1 MTYAQTF
8 ATGLVLAIVV
18 GVGGF
23 LFAAYAKKSSSPEAH
38 ILFGGDM
45 MFDRTI
51 RSAAE
56 EHGGNYLFACL
67 DPLLS
72 KADMV
77 VANLEGPI
85 TGNPSVSRGSLPGDG
100 NNFTFTFPTST
111 AALLAAHFIGIVNLG
126 NNHITNFKTSGVR
139 STISILEKAGVA
151 HFGDPLANNVVYRA
165 FKGINIAFIGY
176 NEFVH
181 PMGSSAS
188 AASTTVAQ
196 ITEARALGYLA
207 VVYTHWGEEYQPATD
222 REKMLAREFVDAG
235 AEIVVGSHPHV
246 VQEHEKYRGKDI
258 YYSLGNLI
266 FDQYWNDAVTHG
278 LMIDVRFDRDGVAGV
293 TEIPVVLNRNRTTCP
308 VENKVVL

>member
-1 MTYAQTF
+1 MHILAAF
-8 ATGLVLAIVV
+8 AGAGLASIVGLLAVHESNAV
-18 GVGGF
+18 QMMRAV
-23 LFAAYAKKSSSPEAH
+23 SPHYDPVH

-67 DPLLS
+67 DPLLN
-72 KADMV
+72 KADMT

-85 TGNPSVSRGSLPGDG
+85 TGSPSVSRDSLPGDG

-111 AALLAAHFIGIVNLG
+111 AALLAAHFVGIVNLG
-126 NNHITNFKTSGVR
+126 NNHITNFKTEGVR
-139 STISILEKAGVA
+139 STITILERAGVA
-151 HFGDPLANNVVYRA
+151 HFGDPLANNVVYRT
-165 FKGINIAFIGY
+165 FKGIKVAFIGY

-181 PMGSSAS
+181 PMGLPAS
-188 AASTTVAQ
+188 AASTTAAQ
-196 ITEARALGYLA
+196 ITDAHSLGYLPI
-207 VVYTHWGEEYQPATD
+207 VYTHWGEEYLPATD
-222 REKMLAREFVDAG
+222 HEKMLAHEFVDAG

-246 VQEHEKYRGKDI
+246 VQEHETYKGKYI

-278 LMIDVRFDRDGVAGV
+278 LMIDVLFDGNGVAGV

-308 VENKVVL
+308 IE